1 MYDTKWMVLYKD
13 IANYIA
19 KWIDTS
25 KYDEKRP
32 KIPLPKRKNKKVFGF
47 MKDERSIRKFQ
58 NLQELQQKHGVI
70 ESKKLIKKWKILT
83 LINLLIM

>member
-47 MKDERSIRKFQ
+47 MKDERSIRKF
-58 NLQELQQKHGVI
+58 
-70 ESKKLIKKWKILT
+70 
-83 LINLLIM
+83 